1 MSNIRLQIMQ
11 NCPAEFEDDLK
22 DFIDSI
28 EATVAS
34 ARILMEVTDLSH
46 LGQIDE
52 AHNMLVELE
61 DSLY

>member
-1 MSNIRLQIMQ
+1 ME

-28 EATVAS
+28 DATVAS